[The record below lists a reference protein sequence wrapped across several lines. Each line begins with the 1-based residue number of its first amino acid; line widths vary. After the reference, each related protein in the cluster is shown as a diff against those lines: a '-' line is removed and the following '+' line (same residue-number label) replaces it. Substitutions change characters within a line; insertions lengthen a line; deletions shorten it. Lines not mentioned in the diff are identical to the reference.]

1 MVLANVLGPLISVE
15 EWLLEAL
22 HAAGLGWGLAI
33 VALTVLVRLAILPL
47 TIRQIRS
54 QRELKRHLPELARLR
69 QRHKDDPGRL
79 KRETLAYYQEHGVNP
94 LGAIAPTLLQIP
106 VFVSLY
112 YLMRT
117 DVASGLFGH
126 TGFLFIPDLT
136 EKPHGA
142 VLVTLVLLYLTSQI
156 ATSAVSARALQG
168 GQRKLALVLP
178 LLFVGVAARFP
189 AGLLVYWIT
198 SSLWSLGQALAL
210 WRAIPAAELAPPPAA
225 LALEPPVRSRR
236 PNSKKRRGQKRR

>member
-1 MVLANVLGPLISVE
+1 MVLANVLEPLISVE
-15 EWLLEAL
+15 EWVLEAL
-22 HAAGLGWGLAI
+22 HSAGLGWGLAI

-47 TIRQIRS
+47 TIHQIRS
-54 QRELKRHLPELARLR
+54 QRELRRHMPELTRLR

-126 TGFLFIPDLT
+126 TRFLFIPDLT

-142 VLVTLVLLYLTSQI
+142 VLFTLVLLYLTTQL
-156 ATSAVSARALQG
+156 ATSAVSTRALQG
-168 GQRKLALVLP
+168 GQRKLALALP

-210 WRAIPAAELAPPPAA
+210 WRAIPAAELAPAA
-225 LALEPPVRSRR
+225 APTPPVRSRR
-236 PNSKKRRGQKRR
+236 ANSKKRRGQKRR